1 MLFFQNKQV
10 GFNKNIM
17 EEAAFDAGDICQ
29 KSRMERIVPEGW
41 MHYYTIEYKGV
52 EVFEYGVF
60 EDTA

>member
-1 MLFFQNKQV
+1 
-10 GFNKNIM
+10 M